1 VSSTL
6 EAGDGIKSKTEL
18 HKQVLNTLAVKNNT
32 QLVQAMLNASASEFA
47 ALAPLVIDLAKQD
60 EPTAL
65 ALMTDG
71 VTYLDTLCQQTLLN
85 TDLSL
90 ALVGGLAPV
99 LEPWF
104 SSAIRT
110 RIVKA
115 QGGPEWGAVRLLK
128 TDFPLVSQG

>member
-1 VSSTL
+1 
-6 EAGDGIKSKTEL
+6 
-18 HKQVLNTLAVKNNT
+18 
-32 QLVQAMLNASASEFA
+32 MLNASASEFA

-65 ALMTDG
+65 ALVAEG
-71 VTYLDTLCQQTLLN
+71 VTYLDRLCQQTLLN

-90 ALVGGLAPV
+90 VLVGGVAPA

-104 SSAIRT
+104 SSVVRK

-115 QGGPEWGAVRLLK
+115 QAGPEWGAVRLLK
-128 TDFPLVSQG
+128 ADFPLASQCDDLPN